1 MDGLLQLVD
10 AGAFQAYAARVAKNA
25 HLKRQRMNDLQA
37 FGGLSADDWFQ
48 QIKAYE
54 EGCEF
59 DRQGSVAVINIRG
72 YLSYAYDFW
81 TWWLDG
87 CSYCGLMNKVTA
99 AANDTSITKII
110 LNVNSPGGGT
120 IGVIE
125 AADAIFAARKKK
137 DVVSV
142 INPEAASAG
151 YWLASQAERIVVMES
166 GFVGSIGAEIDY
178 QSVAGWLKEEGID
191 VAVIRSEHAPDKNL
205 GHRLEPI
212 NDRAK
217 TYFQELCNA
226 AGAKFIEHVARGR
239 GVKESVVIDS
249 YGKGRMLFGSDAL
262 KVGMAD
268 AIGNL
273 ADELATSA
281 ASSNG
286 ATAGRKRMG
295 CTRAAA
301 DRSLRV

>member
-1 MDGLLQLVD
+1 MDSSVQLVD
-10 AGAFQAYAARVAKNA
+10 GNAFQAYATRIAAGIER
-25 HLKRQRMNDLQA
+25 KRQQLTA
-37 FGGLSADDWFQ
+37 FGGGGDDWFDKL
-48 QIKAYE
+48 KAFE

-59 DRQGSVAVINIRG
+59 ERTGSVAVINIRG
-72 YLSYAYDFW
+72 YLSFAYDFW

-87 CSYCGLMNKVTA
+87 CSYCGVMNKVTA

-125 AADAIFAARKKK
+125 AADAIFAARSKK

-151 YWLASQAERIVVMES
+151 YWLASQANRIVVMES

-178 QSVAGWLKEEGID
+178 QSWAGMLKEAGIE

-212 NDRAK
+212 SDRAK
-217 TYFQELCNA
+217 TYFQELCDM

-239 GVKESVVIDS
+239 GVKEQVVIDS
-249 YGKGRMLFGSDAL
+249 YGKGRMWFGSQAVA
-262 KVGMAD
+262 VGMAD
-268 AIGNL
+268 AIGCL
-273 ADELATSA
+273 ADELNSE
-281 ASSNG
+281 SSSSG
-286 ATAGRKRMG
+286 AMSSRKKVR
-295 CTRAAA
+295 CDRAAA
-301 DRSLRV
+301 DKSLRI

>member
-25 HLKRQRMNDLQA
+25 HLKRQRMNDPQA
-37 FGGLSADDWFQ
+37 FGGLGASDWFQ

-54 EGCEF
+54 EGHEF

-125 AADAIFAARKKK
+125 AADAIFAARAKK

-151 YWLASQAERIVVMES
+151 YWLAAQANRIVVMES

-178 QSVAGWLKEEGID
+178 QSVASWLKEEGID

-212 NDRAK
+212 SDRAK
-217 TYFQELCNA
+217 SYFQELCNQ

-239 GVKESVVIDS
+239 GVKEDAVIKT
-249 YGKGRMLFGSDAL
+249 YGQGRMLFGSDAVRL
-262 KVGMAD
+262 GMAD

-273 ADELATSA
+273 ADELATAAA
-281 ASSNG
+281 ASGSGMN
-286 ATAGRKRMG
+286 AGRKYQG
-295 CTRAAA
+295 RAAA

>member
-10 AGAFQAYAARVAKNA
+10 AGAFQAYAARVGKNA
-25 HLKRQRMNDLQA
+25 RLKTQQLQA
-37 FGGLSADDWFQ
+37 FGGPMVGEWFDKL
-48 QIKAYE
+48 KAYE
-54 EGCEF
+54 EGHEF

-125 AADAIFAARKKK
+125 AADAIFEARSKK

-151 YWLASQAERIVVMES
+151 YWLAAQANRIVVMAS
-166 GFVGSIGAEIDY
+166 GFGGSIGAEIDY
-178 QSVAGWLKEEGID
+178 QSVAGWLKEEGIE

-205 GHRLEPI
+205 GHRLEPVS
-212 NDRAK
+212 DRAK
-217 TYFQELCNA
+217 SYFQELCNQ

-239 GVKESVVIDS
+239 GVKEDVVIKT
-249 YGKGRMLFGSDAL
+249 YGQGRMLFGSDM
-262 KVGMAD
+262 VRIGMAD

-273 ADELATSA
+273 ADELATA
-281 ASSNG
+281 AAAGGSGMN
-286 ATAGRKRMG
+286 AGRKYQG
-295 CTRAAA
+295 RAAA

>member
-10 AGAFQAYAARVAKNA
+10 AGSFQAYAARVARNE
-25 HLKRQRMNDLQA
+25 HLKTQQLQA
-37 FGGLSADDWFQ
+37 YAGMAHDDWVNKLTAF
-48 QIKAYE
+48 E
-54 EGCEF
+54 EGHDF

-87 CSYCGLMNKVTA
+87 CSYCGLMNKVNA

-125 AADAIFAARKKK
+125 ASDAIFNARKKK
-137 DVVSV
+137 DIVSV
-142 INPEAASAG
+142 LNPEAASAG
-151 YWLASQAERIVVMES
+151 YWLAAQANRIVMMES
-166 GFVGSIGAEIDY
+166 GFAGSIGAEIDY
-178 QSVAGWLKEEGID
+178 QSVAGWLKAEGID
-191 VAVIRSEHAPDKNL
+191 VSVIRSEHAPDKNL

-212 NDRAK
+212 SERA
-217 TYFQELCNA
+217 TSYFQELCNT

-239 GVKESVVIDS
+239 GVKEQVVIDT
-249 YGKGRMLFGSDAL
+249 YGKGRMLFGSDAVRL
-262 KVGMAD
+262 GMAD

-273 ADELATSA
+273 ADELASGST
-281 ASSNG
+281 SSNG
-286 ATAGRKRMG
+286 MSAGRKRMN

-301 DRSLRV
+301 DRSLRI

>member
-1 MDGLLQLVD
+1 MDSSLQLVD
-10 AGAFQAYAARVAKNA
+10 AGSFQAYAARVARNE
-25 HLKRQRMNDLQA
+25 HLKTQQLQA
-37 FGGLSADDWFQ
+37 FGGMAHDDWFNEL
-48 QIKAYE
+48 KAYE
-54 EGCEF
+54 EGHEF

-72 YLSYAYDFW
+72 YLSFAYDFW

-125 AADAIFAARKKK
+125 ASNVIYEARNKK
-137 DVVSV
+137 DIVAV

-151 YWLASQAERIVVMES
+151 YWLAAQAERIVVMES

-178 QSVAGWLKEEGID
+178 QSVAGWLKQEGID
-191 VAVIRSEHAPDKNL
+191 VSVIRSEHAPDKNL

-212 NDRAK
+212 SERAT
-217 TYFQELCNA
+217 TYFQELCNS

-239 GVKESVVIDS
+239 GVKESVVIDT
-249 YGKGRMLFGSDAL
+249 YGKGRMLFGSDAV
-262 KVGMAD
+262 KIGMAD

-286 ATAGRKRMG
+286 ATAGRKYHG
-295 CTRAAA
+295 RAAA
-301 DRSLRV
+301 DRSLRI